1 MTGGSDRVGV
11 TAQKR
16 MSRGQRRHQLL
27 DVAAA
32 LLAEGDTQIVT
43 MERVAEHA
51 GVSKALPY
59 AHFEN
64 AEALLVTLYRRA
76 SVDLG
81 ESIWRALED
90 ADDDEDLAFVWAD
103 AYYHCSITQGVV
115 FAALIRP
122 GSPIPAKADG
132 RGHAEEFVSKIL
144 HRHFGVDPDHG
155 RAISAVLQ
163 GAFHGGSHTWLRDE
177 HARPTVVSTV
187 ADVVRGVVATAPP
200 CQRHD
205 HTTRN
210 EAR

>member
-1 MTGGSDRVGV
+1 MGV

-16 MSRGQRRHQLL
+16 MSKGQRRHQLL
-27 DVAAA
+27 DVAAT
-32 LLAEGDTQIVT
+32 LLAEGDTQNVT

-64 AEALLVTLYRRA
+64 AEDLLVTLYRRS
-76 SVDLG
+76 SVELG
-81 ESIWRALED
+81 EAIWRALESAD
-90 ADDDEDLAFVWAD
+90 EDDDLASVWAD

-122 GSPIPAKADG
+122 GSPVPAKADG

-144 HRHFGVDPDHG
+144 HRHFGVDPGHA
-155 RAISAVLQ
+155 RATAAVLQ
-163 GAFHGGSHTWLRDE
+163 GAFHGGSHTWLRDPR
-177 HARPTVVSTV
+177 ARSIVVATA
-187 ADVVRGVVATAPP
+187 ADVVRGVVESAPR
-200 CQRHD
+200 CERHA
-205 HTTRN
+205 HPTSN